1 MSPWEYRRCSFKM
14 KINFYTLMDIQM
26 DTIIQLVLAIIGL
39 LGASWAIKIVVKK
52 ISTSQ
57 SQENN
62 QVGNGNNNQNMN
74 FFIGDGMSGNVQIG
88 NGDNCIT
95 PEGRDT
101 ESIVSSCRKE
111 KGSVHILFIDD
122 QKFDNVDVLRNA
134 GWKNTK
140 SIKDIKA
147 IDCPEVLAADVIFV
161 DINGV
166 GTSLFPKEQG
176 LGVAAQIKTRYS
188 DKCVVVYSAQPQEL
202 HKALS
207 LVDAVLP
214 KNAEPYEYISI
225 LESYLDSH

>member
-1 MSPWEYRRCSFKM
+1 
-14 KINFYTLMDIQM
+14 M
-26 DTIIQLVLAIIGL
+26 DTILQLIIAIIGL
-39 LGASWAIKIVVKK
+39 FCAGWAIKVVVKK
-52 ISTSQ
+52 ISSSQ
-57 SQENN
+57 N
-62 QVGNGNNNQNMN
+62 QDNDQSGNGNNNQNLN
-74 FFIGDGMSGNVQIG
+74 LFIGNGMSGNVQIG
-88 NGDNCIT
+88 NGDKSST
-95 PEGRDT
+95 PENKEADSNST
-101 ESIVSSCRKE
+101 SCRKE
-111 KGSVHILFIDD
+111 KGSVHVLFIDD

-176 LGVAAQIKTRYS
+176 LGVAVQIKSRYS
-188 DKCVVVYSAQPQEL
+188 EKCVVVYSAQPQEL

-207 LVDAVLP
+207 QVDAVLP

-225 LESYLDSH
+225 LENYIDSH